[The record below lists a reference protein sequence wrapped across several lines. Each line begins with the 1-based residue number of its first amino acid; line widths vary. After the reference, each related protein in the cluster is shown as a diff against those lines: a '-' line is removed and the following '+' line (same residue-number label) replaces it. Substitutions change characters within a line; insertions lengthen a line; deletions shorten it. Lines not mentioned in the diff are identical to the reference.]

1 MLTRQKESVL
11 LPYHNTTTLQYHNT
25 IFMQKFNQIFGESKT
40 PIRTFFAP
48 GRVNIIGDHIDYN
61 GGMVLPAA
69 IHLGITAQ
77 VRERDDDIIRMRSTM
92 GKKRIEI
99 DLKKAILFSE
109 AAGWGNYPLGVIHLL
124 QIAEIP
130 IKGAD
135 ILFDSTLP
143 VGSGLSSSAAIEVL
157 TGYVLMTLAGF
168 EVDRVAMALL
178 CQKAENE
185 FVGMNCGIM
194 DQFAVAMGKAQHAI
208 QLNCQTLEYQHIPF
222 NIEGFKLVVMNSNK
236 ERELAGS
243 AYNER
248 RAACEK
254 ALALIREKHDI
265 PNLCEAEFPM
275 IIECV
280 KDPILLARA
289 RHVWWENQYVHEAI
303 EALEDGDWK
312 TLGESMDASH
322 LSLANDYEVSCDE
335 LDFLV
340 DAARSV
346 TGCVGARMTGAGFGG
361 CAVALVQEDA
371 ISDFTEYVKAQ
382 YHKSTNLDAD
392 IYVCEIVNGVE
403 ER

>member
-1 MLTRQKESVL
+1 
-11 LPYHNTTTLQYHNT
+11 
-25 IFMQKFNQIFGESKT
+25 MQKFNQIFGEGKH

-48 GRVNIIGDHIDYN
+48 GRVNLIGDHIDYN

-69 IHLGITAQ
+69 IHLGISAQ
-77 VRERDDDIIRMRSTM
+77 VRERDDQIIRMRSNISE
-92 GKKRIEI
+92 KRIEI
-99 DLKKAILFSE
+99 DLTKAVEYNES
-109 AAGWGNYPLGVIHLL
+109 AGWGNYPMGVIRLL
-124 QIAEIP
+124 QMTKMP
-130 IKGAD
+130 IKGVD

-157 TGYVLMTLAGF
+157 TGYVLMTLAGY

-185 FVGMNCGIM
+185 FVGVNCGIM

-208 QLNCQTLEYQHIPF
+208 QLNCQTLDYQHIPF
-222 NIEGFKLVVMNSNK
+222 NIEGFKIVIMNSNK
-236 ERELAGS
+236 ERELAAS

-248 RAACEK
+248 RASCEK
-254 ALALIREKHDI
+254 ALALIREKHDV

-275 IIECV
+275 IMECV
-280 KDPILLARA
+280 KDPVLLSRA

-303 EALEDGDWK
+303 EALQDGDWQ

-322 LSLANDYEVSCDE
+322 LSLTNDYEVSCDE

-361 CAVALVQEDA
+361 CVVALVHEEA
-371 ISDFTEYVKAQ
+371 INDFAEYVKKQ
-382 YHKSTNLDAD
+382 YHKSTNLDTD

>member
-1 MLTRQKESVL
+1 
-11 LPYHNTTTLQYHNT
+11 
-25 IFMQKFNQIFGESKT
+25 MQKFNQIFGEGKA

-48 GRVNIIGDHIDYN
+48 GRVNLIGDHIDYN

-77 VRERDDDIIRMRSTM
+77 VRERDDHIIRLRSTM
-92 GKKRIEI
+92 SEKRIEI
-99 DLKKAILFSE
+99 DLTKSVE
-109 AAGWGNYPLGVIHLL
+109 YNPSAGWGNYPMGVICLL
-124 QIAEIP
+124 QMTKMP
-130 IKGAD
+130 IKGVD

-157 TGYVLMTLAGF
+157 TGYILMTLAGF

-185 FVGMNCGIM
+185 FVGVNCGIM
-194 DQFAVAMGKAQHAI
+194 DQFAVAMGKAQNAI

-222 NIEGFKLVVMNSNK
+222 NIEGFKIVIMNSNK
-236 ERELAGS
+236 ERELADS

-248 RAACEK
+248 RASCEE
-254 ALALIREKHDI
+254 ALALIRKKHDV

-275 IIECV
+275 IMEAV
-280 KDPILLARA
+280 KDPVLLARA

-303 EALEDGDWK
+303 EALQDGDWQ

-340 DAARSV
+340 DAARLV
-346 TGCVGARMTGAGFGG
+346 EGCVGARMTGAGFGG
-361 CAVALVQEDA
+361 CAVALVHEDA
-371 ISDFTEYVKAQ
+371 ISDFTEYVKTQ
-382 YHKSTNLDAD
+382 YHKSTNLDTD
-392 IYVCEIVNGVE
+392 IYVCEIVDGVGE
-403 ER
+403 Q